1 MLKLKLPILTIILFF
16 GVGIPSAFS
25 QTYWEPQTNITG
37 YISTEFNYFDEL
49 KGYDQ
54 NYAAAVAEAGILVTY
69 QPSSNFTLK
78 SVFVYRPGYEFDL
91 MLNEAFGEL
100 KMSDA
105 LKFKV
110 GRFLIPLSPM
120 NTYYYAPVNTSATLP
135 MIVTNNENFPL
146 NIDGVSINGSIGDT
160 FKIKY
165 DAFAGG
171 YTNSTWKPSGALGFF
186 GREVPYYKDRINS
199 QNTIDDSYNGTY
211 NLGIGGKISVSYGT
225 YVEVGAGVFQPKKED
240 LPISV
245 RLPQNALYPGSPATT
260 IVAPTEFERPTWGLN
275 GKIQYGNTTIN
286 AEYWTGDVKTGVI
299 AYDFMGNGT
308 KTTLSAAGDVDLK
321 GIFVQASQRFDQI
334 TPYVRY
340 EYQHTNDIK
349 YKRYSAGIN
358 YKPSFTRTV
367 KLEYMLYDHES
378 GNINGVVATLIY
390 SF

>member
-1 MLKLKLPILTIILFF
+1 MVKTKISIVSFVLFLIA
-16 GVGIPSAFS
+16 GSNVAFS

-49 KGYDQ
+49 EDYDN
-54 NYAAAVAEAGILVTY
+54 NYAATVAEAGILVTY

-78 SVFVYRPGYEFDL
+78 TVFVYRPGYEFDL

-146 NIDGVSINGSIGDT
+146 NIDGVSINGFIGET

-165 DAFAGG
+165 DVFAGG

-199 QNTIDDSYNGTY
+199 INTIDDSYNGTY
-211 NLGIGGKISVSYGT
+211 NLGVGGKVGFSYGT
-225 YVEVGAGVFQPKKED
+225 FVEVGAGFFQPKKED

-245 RLPQNALYPGSPATT
+245 RLPQNALYPGSPAMT
-260 IVAPTEFERPTWGLN
+260 IVAPTGFERPTWGFN
-275 GKIQYGNTTIN
+275 GKVQYGNTTVN
-286 AEYWTGDVKTGVI
+286 AEYWTGDVKTDVI
-299 AYDFMGNGT
+299 AYDFTGAGT
-308 KTTLSAAGDVDLK
+308 ETVLSGAGDVDLE
-321 GIFVQASQRFDQI
+321 GTFVQVSHRINQI
-334 TPYVRY
+334 TPYARY
-340 EYQHTNDIK
+340 EYQFTSDAK
-349 YKRYSAGIN
+349 YRRYSAGVN

-367 KLEYMLYDHES
+367 KLEYIHYDHSS
-378 GNINGVVATLIY
+378 GNINGVVAALIY